1 MGTVR
6 IVKYRGDKICV
17 FKCVSKAYILKHN
30 DQRHIQSEKEVLQAV
45 AKCSFCVKLFGTF
58 QDRHN
63 LYFALEYACGGELFH
78 RLGRKKYFRPDTAK
92 FYVSEVFVALE
103 HVQSLGFVYRD
114 LKPENIILDEEGHCK
129 LVDFG
134 FSTSTVGSRG
144 GMLHTLCGTPAYLA
158 PEILDGK
165 FTNGY
170 TEIVDWWSF
179 GILVYELLSGKTPF
193 SKGNRES
200 PYEIFIRILQNRIWF
215 PIGFDSV
222 AKDIVSRLT
231 LPQIS
236 KRLCK
241 SEEIKIHPYFTMPWA
256 AVANRRLVAPF
267 VPNIKELGD
276 SHYFSNYGSSGVG
289 DKPNLLLG
297 DPNTE
302 PAAPDTADAKG
313 DFSGF

>member
-6 IVKYRGDKICV
+6 IVKYRGDKVCV
-17 FKCVSKAYILKHN
+17 FKCVKKAYVLKHN
-30 DQRHIQSEKEVLQAV
+30 DQRHIRSEKEALMAMS
-45 AKCSFCVKLFGTF
+45 KCSFCVNLFGTF
-58 QDRHN
+58 QDRHY
-63 LYFALEYACGGELFH
+63 LYFALEYACGGELFQ

-103 HVQSLGFVYRD
+103 YVQSLGYVYRD

-134 FSTSTVGSRG
+134 FSTSSSSGI
-144 GMLHTLCGTPAYLA
+144 MHTLCGTPAYLA

-179 GILVYELLSGKTPF
+179 GILIYELLSGKTPF
-193 SKGNRES
+193 SKNNRES
-200 PYEIFIRILQNRIWF
+200 PYEIFLRILQNRIWF
-215 PIGFDSV
+215 PLGFDSL
-222 AKDIVSRLT
+222 AKDLVTRLS

-236 KRLCK
+236 KRLCRP
-241 SEEIKIHPYFTMPWA
+241 EEIKLHPYFSVPWP
-256 AVANRRLVAPF
+256 AVASRRLVPPF
-267 VPNIKELGD
+267 VPKIKDLGD
-276 SHYFSNYGSSGVG
+276 SHYFRNYGSDGMG
-289 DKPNLLLG
+289 DRPNLLMG

-302 PAAPDTADAKG
+302 PAPPDTSAALS